1 MDKKDLIKKI
11 KFMEMALDQGEELNL
26 MCRPSYGCWGDFG
39 GLELFF
45 FSDNMTEESII
56 DNDCNFYVVVNYSQV
71 KDKKRKIKEYIE
83 SFCHCY
89 DNFSFDKFFDQ
100 IRSDDSIDVPECTC
114 KLPSQEEA
122 EEWWYNDL
130 LKKIEE
136 RSKFIKEK
144 IGEA

>member
-11 KFMEMALDQGEELNL
+11 KFMEMALDQREELNL

-45 FSDNMTEESII
+45 LSDNMTEESII
-56 DNDCNFYVVVNYSQV
+56 ISDCNFYVILKYDQIKNKQYEM
-71 KDKKRKIKEYIE
+71 KKYTE

-89 DNFSFDKFFDQ
+89 DDINLDNIFND
-100 IRSDDSIDVPECTC
+100 IDTIKECKC
-114 KLPSQEEA
+114 ELPTQDGA
-122 EEWWYNDL
+122 EQWWYDNL
-130 LKKIEE
+130 LKKMEE

>member
-11 KFMEMALDQGEELNL
+11 KFMEISLKQGEKLNL
-26 MCRPSYGCWGDFG
+26 MCRPTYGCWGDFG
-39 GLELFF
+39 GLNLFF
-45 FSDNMTEESII
+45 LSDDMTEEAII
-56 DNDCNFYVVVNYSQV
+56 NSDCDFYVVVNYSQV

-89 DNFSFDKFFDQ
+89 DNFSFDENFDQ
-100 IRSDDSIDVPECTC
+100 DDIPECTC
-114 KLPSQEEA
+114 KLPTQEEA

-144 IGEA
+144 IREA